1 MTGDVVHPVVIALD
15 AMGGDKAP
23 GIVVRGAIIAAR
35 KFPELYFQFF
45 GDEAVLAPML
55 ARARR
60 LKDRYEIIHTDHAV
74 SAHDKPSHALRQGK
88 RSSMRLAIESVA
100 EKRAQGVVSAGNTGA
115 LMAMAKLVLRT
126 LPGVTRPAIAGPL
139 PTMGKNDIIM
149 LDLGADVTSDAEGLY
164 QFAVMGDAYARM
176 ALDIRKPRVGLLNI
190 GSEDVKGHEYIKA
203 AHQLLR
209 NNTLGLNYIGFIE
222 GDDIQRGN
230 VDVVV
235 ADGFTGNIALKSI
248 EGAVR
253 FFADQ
258 LKRAFKGSWMG
269 RISYLLARPAFFR
282 LKKRVDPRR
291 YNGAMFLGLNGI
303 CVKSHGGADGYAF
316 YHAIREARG
325 LILSRTNERI
335 ISEMALLSTKETTKT
350 SGESPSASAEATEV
364 LG

>member
-1 MTGDVVHPVVIALD
+1 MSGESPPPVLTVALD

-23 GIVVRGAIIAAR
+23 GVVIRGAVIAAR
-35 KFPELYFQFF
+35 KFPEIRFLFY
-45 GDEAVLAPML
+45 GDEGKLAPML
-55 ARARR
+55 GRTRR
-60 LKDRYEIIHTDHAV
+60 LRDRYEIVHTNYAV
-74 SAHDKPSHALRQGK
+74 SSHDKPSQALRQGR
-88 RSSMRLAIESVA
+88 RSSMRLAIEAVA
-100 EKRAQGVVSAGNTGA
+100 EGRAQGVVSAGNTGA
-115 LMAMAKLVLRT
+115 LMAMAKQVLKT
-126 LPGVTRPAIAGPL
+126 LPGITRPAIAGPL
-139 PTMGKNDIIM
+139 PTMGKNDIVM
-149 LDLGADVTSDAEGLY
+149 LDLGADVGADAEGLY

-176 ALDIRKPRVGLLNI
+176 ALDIRKPRIGLLNI
-190 GSEDVKGHEYIKA
+190 GSEDVKGHESLKS

-209 NNTLGLNYIGFIE
+209 NNTLGLNYIGFVE
-222 GDDIQRGN
+222 GDDIQRGT

-269 RISYLLARPAFFR
+269 RLSYLLARPAFFH

-335 ISEMALLSTKETTKT
+335 ISEMALLSGKEADRL
-350 SGESPSASAEATEV
+350 EE
-364 LG
+364 

>member
-1 MTGDVVHPVVIALD
+1 
-15 AMGGDKAP
+15 MGGDKAP
-23 GIVVRGAIIAAR
+23 GIVIRGAGIAAR
-35 KFPELYFQFF
+35 KFPEIRFLFF
-45 GDEAVLAPML
+45 GDETKIAPML
-55 ARARR
+55 ERTRR
-60 LKDRYEIIHTDHAV
+60 LKDRYDIIHTDQFV
-74 SAHDKPSHALRQGK
+74 SAHDKPSQALRQGK
-88 RSSMRLAIESVA
+88 RSSMRLAIEAVA
-100 EKRAQGVVSAGNTGA
+100 EGRAQGIVSAGNTGA
-115 LMAMAKLVLRT
+115 LMAMAKLVLKT

-149 LDLGADVTSDAEGLY
+149 LDLGADVSSDPEGLY
-164 QFAVMGDAYARM
+164 QFAIMGDAYARM
-176 ALDIRKPRVGLLNI
+176 ALDIRKPRIGLLNI
-190 GSEDVKGHEYIKA
+190 GSEDVKGHEYLKG

-209 NNTLGLNYIGFIE
+209 NNNLGLNYIGFIE
-222 GDDIQRGN
+222 GDDIQRGE

-253 FFADQ
+253 FFAHQ

-269 RISYLLARPAFFR
+269 RVSMLLARPAFFR

-303 CVKSHGGADGYAF
+303 CVKSHGGADSYAF

-335 ISEMALLSTKETTKT
+335 ISEMALLSPKEHNKTISQPPSPPSGTT
-350 SGESPSASAEATEV
+350 EAV
-364 LG
+364 G

>member
-1 MTGDVVHPVVIALD
+1 MTTVPAAPLTIAID

-23 GIVVRGAIIAAR
+23 AIVIRGASIAAR
-35 KFPELYFQFF
+35 KFPEIYFMFF
-45 GDEAVLAPML
+45 GDETVLAPML

-60 LKDRYEIIHTDHAV
+60 LKDRFEIVHTEKSV

-88 RSSMRLAIESVA
+88 STSMRLAIEAVA
-100 EKRAQGVVSAGNTGA
+100 AGKAQGVVSAGNTGA
-115 LMAMAKLVLRT
+115 LMAMAKLVFKT
-126 LPGVTRPAIAGPL
+126 LPGITRPAIAGPL

-149 LDLGADVTSDAEGLY
+149 LDLGADVSSEPEGLY
-164 QFAVMGDAYARM
+164 QFAIMGDAYARM
-176 ALDIRKPRVGLLNI
+176 ALDVRKPRIGLLNI
-190 GSEDVKGHEYIKA
+190 GSEDVKGHEYLKA

-222 GDDIQRGN
+222 GDDILRGE

-248 EGAVR
+248 EGAVK

-258 LKRAFKGSWMG
+258 LKRAFKGTWMG
-269 RISYLLARPAFFR
+269 RVSMLLARPAFFR

-316 YHAIREARG
+316 YHAIREARA

-335 ISEMALLSTKETTKT
+335 ISEMALLSQKETIKT
-350 SGESPSASAEATEV
+350 ASVSSPPVAGTTETI
-364 LG
+364 G